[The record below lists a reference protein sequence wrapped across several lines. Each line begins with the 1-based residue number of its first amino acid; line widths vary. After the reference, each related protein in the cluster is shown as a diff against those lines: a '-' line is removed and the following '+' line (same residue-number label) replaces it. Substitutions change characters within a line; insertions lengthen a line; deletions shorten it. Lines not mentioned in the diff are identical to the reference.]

1 MNGNTSNIFKLNVRA
16 INPYWSPCHVA
27 RNLSSN
33 CGPDFPTWP
42 FFQNPMAQ
50 QRSTP
55 NTVTGLHLVKEIEA
69 LNTWHWWRH
78 RRCQRAILRYHV
90 DPEGWNCKSIV
101 KVMTPAMSKNL
112 GDKGDSRPMERNV
125 NSNYRDL
132 GKSKVDNIN
141 LSTSSTLMP
150 LGRSRTLAI

>member
-101 KVMTPAMSKNL
+101 KVMTPAMSKTWVI
-112 GDKGDSRPMERNV
+112 KGTVDPWREMSIVIIEI
-125 NSNYRDL
+125 L
-132 GKSKVDNIN
+132 GKVRLTISIYQHRAH
-141 LSTSSTLMP
+141 LCL
-150 LGRSRTLAI
+150 